1 MSSKVVFL
9 QVILHTPHHSAMSKP
24 LTYKS
29 EQSLTPGTLVNVPLG
44 KKEMLGVVWE
54 VLEQAPIELKLESIQ
69 FIHYAL
75 VGIAPLSQEWMSLV
89 SFTARYY
96 QRSLGEVAIHALP
109 AGFKNLDEAQLAKR
123 LAKLAKQSQK
133 EATRSEAEAEAEAE
147 AEPVLANAQPFS
159 IDSFQLA
166 TEQKQAL
173 EQIQT
178 QPGPFLLFGVTG
190 SGKTEVYLQAAQQ
203 VLSQDPKAQVLI
215 MVPEINLTPQL
226 EARFRNRLPHL
237 PLVSLHSNLGESE
250 RLQNW
255 RLAQSGQARIIIGT
269 RLAVFTP
276 IPNLKIVMV
285 DEEHDGSYKQQDPA
299 PRYQARDT
307 AIFYANQISAKVIL
321 GSATPSLESYFNA
334 KENRFG
340 FEPEITA
347 KISRIPKIRIY
358 EVGISYYGRTYEEGK
373 KIGWKDG
380 FRAIYCILKYGLFK
394 IK

>member
-9 QVILHTPHHSAMSKP
+9 QVILHTPHHSAMGKP

-54 VLEQAPIELKLESIQ
+54 VLGQAPIELKLESIQ

-133 EATRSEAEAEAEAE
+133 EVPRSE
-147 AEPVLANAQPFS
+147 AEPVLPKAQPFS

-190 SGKTEVYLQAAQQ
+190 SGKTEVYLQADQ
-203 VLSQDPKAQVLI
+203 
-215 MVPEINLTPQL
+215 
-226 EARFRNRLPHL
+226 
-237 PLVSLHSNLGESE
+237 VSLAIGRRGVNIKLASE
-250 RLQNW
+250 LTGYELDVYREDEE
-255 RLAQSGQARIIIGT
+255 
-269 RLAVFTP
+269 
-276 IPNLKIVMV
+276 MV
-285 DEEHDGSYKQQDPA
+285 DEFDIDMDEFTDEIEPWIIDEFKRVGC
-299 PRYQARDT
+299 DT
-307 AIFYANQISAKVIL
+307 GRSVLKLSADELERRTDLEKETIEEVRRIL
-321 GSATPSLESYFNA
+321 Q
-334 KENRFG
+334 
-340 FEPEITA
+340 
-347 KISRIPKIRIY
+347 
-358 EVGISYYGRTYEEGK
+358 EEFDKGE
-373 KIGWKDG
+373 
-380 FRAIYCILKYGLFK
+380 
-394 IK
+394 